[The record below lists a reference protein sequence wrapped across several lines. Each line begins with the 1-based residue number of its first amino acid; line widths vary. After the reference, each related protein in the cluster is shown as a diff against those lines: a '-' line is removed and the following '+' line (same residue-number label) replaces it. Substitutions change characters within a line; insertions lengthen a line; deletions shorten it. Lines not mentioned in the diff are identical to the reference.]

1 MNNKELIKMKKKNAK
16 LYPIYKMFSGD
27 LLFYYAIA
35 FVFLVQVKGFSPAQV
50 MLTDALYPIF
60 KIILNIPVV
69 TLIDKLGKKKS
80 LIVANAILA
89 IYLVLLLFCNGI
101 LNLIFIYMILACAF
115 TIKSIVE
122 SNILYDSVSHKKGK
136 GMFAKIEEIGARNYY
151 FLDGITSLA
160 TGFLFVVNGYLPMI
174 ISLMF
179 VIISIALSTCF
190 KEINVSRTSNNK
202 TLKAKI
208 LDYKNELTSA
218 FKFIFKSHRLQAIMI
233 FTLFFDGLIYTSYT
247 LRESMLTEL
256 GISAEYFAII
266 LSSLTIVSGVF
277 ASLQEKIHNKFRN
290 KALTFIVSIYVPVF
304 ILIGI
309 ISMLNISWIIKI
321 VLILL
326 MYVIQYALQSPY
338 YTLSSVYIKNFTS
351 LEIRTKIASTFD
363 LIRSISQFSIAL
375 FASYLLTVA
384 TVGNNFIIIGC
395 LFLIIMS
402 AVLIY
407 IKPRFG
413 LKPENYKKEDIKFM
427 EK

>member
-1 MNNKELIKMKKKNAK
+1 MNNKQLINMKKKNAR
-16 LYPIYKMFSGD
+16 LYPIYKMFSWD

-35 FVFLVQVKGFSPAQV
+35 FVFLVEVKGFSPAQV

-60 KIILNIPVV
+60 KIILNIPSV
-69 TLIDKLGKKKS
+69 TIIDKLGKVKS
-80 LIVANAILA
+80 LILANVILA
-89 IYLVLLLFCNGI
+89 IYLILLLFCNGV
-101 LNLIFIYMILACAF
+101 LNLIFIYIIMAFAF

-136 GMFAKIEEIGARNYY
+136 GMFSKIEEIGARNYY
-151 FLDGITSLA
+151 LLDGITSLA

-190 KEINVSRTSNNK
+190 KEININEKKDTRSFK
-202 TLKAKI
+202 TKI
-208 LDYKNELTSA
+208 LDYKDELKTA

-266 LSSLTIVSGVF
+266 ISSLTIVSGVF
-277 ASLQEKIHNKFRN
+277 ASLQEKIHSKFKNR
-290 KALTFIVSIYVPVF
+290 ALTFIVITYVPTF

-309 ISMLNISWIIKI
+309 ISMLNISIIIKLL
-321 VLILL
+321 LILL
-326 MYVIQYALQSPY
+326 MYIIQYALQSPY
-338 YTLSSVYIKNFTS
+338 YTLSSVYIKNFTT

-363 LIRSISQFSIAL
+363 LIKSISQFGVAM
-375 FASYLLTVA
+375 FASYLLNIA
-384 TVGNNFIIIGC
+384 TVGNNFIIIGI
-395 LFLIIMS
+395 LFLIIMV
-402 AVLIY
+402 AILIY

-413 LKPENYKKEDIKFM
+413 LKPEDYRKEDIQFNIK
-427 EK
+427 